1 MMKKSYLVSYDLDQ
15 PGQNY
20 EILIGRLKQYN
31 AKRVLYSQW
40 VLQTTLTA
48 IQLRDDLKAY
58 VDSNDRLLITRVTN
72 DWASYNLM
80 DTESF
85 KKIAAA

>member
-1 MMKKSYLVSYDLDQ
+1 MEKSYLVSYDLDK

-20 EILIGRLKQYN
+20 ERLIARLKQFR
-31 AKRVLYSQW
+31 AIRVLYSQW
-40 VLQTTLTA
+40 VLRSTLTA
-48 IQLRDDLKAY
+48 IELRDDLKTY
-58 VDSNDRLLITRVTN
+58 VDANDRLLITRLTN

-80 DTESF
+80 GIDEF